1 MKRRFFLFTTA
12 SFTASL
18 FAGCGASRSGGGTA
32 GSNGGGTLRVG
43 VSPVPHG
50 EILAYIRDNL
60 AAREGLNIE
69 VVEFSDYVLP
79 NTALNDGQLEAN
91 YFQHVPYMED
101 FAQQRGLDLA
111 FVKGVHLEPLGLYSN
126 KVTVLSDVPDGATVS
141 VPNDAT
147 NLGRSL
153 KLLQDNGLLTLKGG
167 AGVGATKQDIEANP
181 QNLNLVELEAAQL
194 PRALDDVDIGVV
206 NGNYAIQVGLNP
218 AQDALA
224 LEAAED
230 NPYANGL
237 VVLGGQENDP
247 NIQKLANLLTSD
259 EVRTFIND
267 KYQGAVIPVF

>member
-18 FAGCGASRSGGGTA
+18 FAGCGDRTGGGT
-32 GSNGGGTLRVG
+32 GGGTLRVG

-50 EILAYIRDNL
+50 EILAYVRDNL
-60 AAREGLNIE
+60 AASEGLTLE

-111 FVKGVHLEPLGLYSN
+111 FVQAVHLEPLGLYSN
-126 KVTVLSDVPDGATVS
+126 RLTVLNDVPDGAQVS

-153 KLLQDNGLLTLKGG
+153 KLLQDNGLLTLRGG

-181 QNLNLVELEAAQL
+181 KNLRLVELEAAQL
-194 PRALDDVDIGVV
+194 PRALEDVDIGVV
-206 NGNYAIQVGLNP
+206 NGNYALSVGLNP
-218 AQDALA
+218 AEDALA
-224 LEAAED
+224 LESPQN

-237 VVLGGQENDP
+237 VVLGGQENNP
-247 NIQKLANLLTSD
+247 QIQTLARLLTTP
-259 EVRTFIND
+259 EVRQFIEE